1 MPFSALSTLES
12 QLSVLHSSL
21 FPHAVLSL
29 AKGSLGKWR
38 GGGALEG
45 NTKMIDNMQKY
56 PRFFVKKKV
65 MRGIV
70 LNKEAEKNRDVT
82 FKETLPWLHFE
93 FRSKEMLCKKF
104 MKEL

>member
-12 QLSVLHSSL
+12 QLSSVLHSSL

-45 NTKMIDNMQKY
+45 NTKMIDNMPVFCQE
-56 PRFFVKKKV
+56 KV
-65 MRGIV
+65 MRDIV